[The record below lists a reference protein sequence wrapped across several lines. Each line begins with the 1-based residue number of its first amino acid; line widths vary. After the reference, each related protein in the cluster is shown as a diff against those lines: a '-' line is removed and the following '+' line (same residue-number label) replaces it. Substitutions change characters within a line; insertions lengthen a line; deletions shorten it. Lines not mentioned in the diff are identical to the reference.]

1 MNPVITQQVALDN
14 ALVAPEKRLKIEKCN
29 ARIKFNKPQRE
40 ATYQVTLDSL
50 KISPCYPAFLIT
62 DDVPEIYMHQFWN
75 TIKKIKDTD
84 AYNFK
89 LDKKKCKV
97 DTEVFCEI
105 LQIYPRLHNQEFV
118 KPPFEDE
125 LIPFIQELGL
135 DRLRESRAQILQGM
149 FKQKNVDYVALLWE
163 DFMYQADSREI
174 SSARKEHMPYPRF
187 TKVIINHFISQDK
200 TISMRNRINLHTVRN
215 DTLLGTLKFV
225 SKTKDSQK
233 YRALI
238 PDGMV
243 NQDIKDSTTYK
254 TYYDFA
260 TGKTKRVKRHAK
272 KSTTTSTAGVII
284 RDTPGVSVSKK
295 KAPAKADR
303 GKGIELLS
311 DVALLEDA
319 QLKKVPDEH
328 EDKTS
333 GTDEGTDTKP
343 GVPDVPIYESESKNE
358 SWGDSQDDKSND
370 VDSDVDN
377 NSDNKD
383 DDSKNDDEGD
393 SDVDDCE
400 RTDSDSDEEVNLNL
414 NSKDDEE
421 EETQDEE
428 YIRTPDYYDVNI
440 TPKDTEL
447 EKEGKGDAEMTDA
460 GLKDV
465 SQEKTYKQVIDDAH
479 VTFTST
485 QKTDGSN
492 QSSSISSDFA
502 SKFLHLDNVPPADS
516 KVASLMNVKT
526 NQEDSSTQAPLF
538 LTVHVT
544 AILETSLVP
553 STKAIKIVNVS
564 SLFGFD
570 QRVSVLEKEI
580 SQFKQVDHSA
590 QLLSYTA
597 EFEKKALEEKDRY
610 IDVIEKSIKG
620 IIKDEVKSQFPQI
633 LTKEVFDFA
642 TPVIQSIVTE
652 SLENIILTKSSSQ
665 PQSTYEAAASLT
677 EFELKKIL
685 LDKLEKSKSY
695 RAVKQHK
702 DLYNALVKS
711 YQLDKDL
718 FDSYGKAYSLKK
730 GREDKDKDED
740 PLVGSVQGL
749 KKRKTSKDAETSKG
763 SKSKDSKSSS
773 SKDTKTQPKSGKSAQ
788 AEEPMFEAADTE
800 MPHNQGTNVDQ
811 TTIDFRPPQTWI
823 SKIAQAEKPP
833 LTFNELMNTPI
844 DFSAYV
850 MHNLKIDNLTQQ
862 YLVGPA
868 FDLLKGTYKRQEYSF
883 DLSKTLLLIE
893 VQGRQ
898 VVLADYF
905 INNDLEYLEEI
916 EVRRE
921 DQTLYKFKEGD
932 FPNLNLC
939 DIKDMLLLLKRV
951 EDLQLG
957 VECYQKKL
965 NITRPEIFRSDI
977 SNKTPYTAYN
987 NPQGIIYQDK
997 LKRNR
1002 LMRSDELYKFYDE
1015 MLTSVR
1021 TILHDIAS
1029 NLMMNYLPK
1038 RRWSERDNSR
1048 SRIMIKKID
1057 KQLFERRLIRNLEKF
1072 VGGRDYEEDFS
1083 LNGQYDRVI
1092 VCLTPYQVFLS

>member
-29 ARIKFNKPQRE
+29 ARIEFNKPQRE

-50 KISPCYPAFLIT
+50 KLSPSYPAFLIT
-62 DDVPEIYMHQFWN
+62 ADVPEICMHQFWN

-97 DTEVFCEI
+97 DTKELGYSCKCEMLSAI
-105 LQIYPRLHNQEFV
+105 HTGQMHQPWRTFAPIINRC
-118 KPPFEDE
+118 
-125 LIPFIQELGL
+125 ISGITTGL
-135 DRLRESRAQILQGM
+135 DRLRESRAQILWGM

-174 SSARKEHMPYPRF
+174 SSARKEHIPYSRF

-225 SKTKDSQK
+225 SKTEDSQK

-243 NQDIKDSTTYK
+243 NQDIKDSTAYK

-260 TGKTKRVKRHAK
+260 TGKVIPKKERKFKKVVSPSRTLSPVLEPEPAKKTKRVKRHVK

-284 RDTPGVSVSKK
+284 RHTPGVSVSKK

-311 DVALLEDA
+311 DVALLKDA
-319 QLKKVPDEH
+319 QLKKVLDEH
-328 EDKTS
+328 EDKTT
-333 GTDEGTDTKP
+333 GTDEGTGSKP
-343 GVPDVPIYESESKNE
+343 GVPDVPTYESESKNE

-370 VDSDVDN
+370 VDSDDDN

-400 RTDSDSDEEVNLNL
+400 RTDSDSDSDEEVNLNL

-421 EETQDEE
+421 EETQDDE
-428 YIRTPDYYDVNI
+428 YIRTPDYYVPTDEESY
-440 TPKDTEL
+440 TEL
-447 EKEGKGDAEMTDA
+447 EKEGKGDAEMTYA

-465 SQEKTYKQVIDDAH
+465 SQEKTYEQVIDDAH

-485 QKTDGSN
+485 QKTD
-492 QSSSISSDFA
+492 
-502 SKFLHLDNVPPADS
+502 ADS

-526 NQEDSSTQAPLF
+526 HQEDSSTQAPFF
-538 LTVHVT
+538 LTVHVK

-553 STKAIKIVNVS
+553 STKAIKI
-564 SLFGFD
+564 
-570 QRVSVLEKEI
+570 
-580 SQFKQVDHSA
+580 
-590 QLLSYTA
+590 SYTA

-633 LTKEVFDFA
+633 LPKEVSDFA

-652 SLENIILTKSSSQ
+652 SLENIILAKSSSQ
-665 PQSTYEAAASLT
+665 P
-677 EFELKKIL
+677 
-685 LDKLEKSKSY
+685 KSY
-695 RAVKQHK
+695 RAVEQHK
-702 DLYNALVKS
+702 DLYDALVKS

-718 FDSYGKAYSLKK
+718 FDSYGKAYSLKR
-730 GREDKDKDED
+730 GREDKNKDED
-740 PLVGSVQGL
+740 PLAGSDQGL

-773 SKDTKTQPKSGKSAQ
+773 SKHTKTQPKSGKSAQ

-811 TTIDFRPPQTWI
+811 T
-823 SKIAQAEKPP
+823 
-833 LTFNELMNTPI
+833 
-844 DFSAYV
+844 
-850 MHNLKIDNLTQQ
+850 

-868 FDLLKGTYKRQEYSF
+868 FDLLKGTCKSRVKLEYHFKECYKVVNDRLDWTNLEGQEYSF

-898 VVLADYF
+898 VVPTDYF

-939 DIKDMLLLLKRV
+939 DIKDMLLLL
-951 EDLQLG
+951 
-957 VECYQKKL
+957 
-965 NITRPEIFRSDI
+965 FSD
-977 SNKTPYTAYN
+977 
-987 NPQGIIYQDK
+987 G
-997 LKRNR
+997 
-1002 LMRSDELYKFYDE
+1002 

-1029 NLMMNYLPK
+1029 NLRMEYLPM
-1038 RRWSERDNSR
+1038 RRWSERDRLR
-1048 SRIMIKKID
+1048 SHIMIKKID
-1057 KQLFERRLIRNLEKF
+1057 KQFYERRLMRNLEKF
-1072 VGGRDYEEDFS
+1072 VSGREYGEDFK
-1083 LNGQYDRVI
+1083 LLERTI
-1092 VCLTPYQVFLS
+1092 